1 MNNKC
6 LGAVLACLLT
16 LATFA
21 GFAVWNSH
29 APMAQDD
36 FYFTTMVPGYG
47 GFHLLRG
54 APDRV
59 FRRRAG

>member
-1 MNNKC
+1 MSNKC

-36 FYFTTMVPGYG
+36 FYFTTMVPWR
-47 GFHLLRG
+47 LSLTARD
-54 APDRV
+54 AR
-59 FRRRAG
+59 

>member
-36 FYFTTMVPGYG
+36 FYFTTLVS
-47 GFHLLRG
+47 LKKC
-54 APDRV
+54 
-59 FRRRAG
+59 